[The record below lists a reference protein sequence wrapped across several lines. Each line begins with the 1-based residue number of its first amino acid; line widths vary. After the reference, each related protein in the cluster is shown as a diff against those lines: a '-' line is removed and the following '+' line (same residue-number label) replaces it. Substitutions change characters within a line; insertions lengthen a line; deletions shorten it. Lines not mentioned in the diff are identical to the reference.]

1 MLIMSSLFLTAP
13 LQAIRLYIHWAKD
26 STVQCADLFP
36 RNETNVARIG
46 QKGCG
51 FRSS

>member
-1 MLIMSSLFLTAP
+1 MCVESVACYLAFFGID
-13 LQAIRLYIHWAKD
+13 IHWAKD